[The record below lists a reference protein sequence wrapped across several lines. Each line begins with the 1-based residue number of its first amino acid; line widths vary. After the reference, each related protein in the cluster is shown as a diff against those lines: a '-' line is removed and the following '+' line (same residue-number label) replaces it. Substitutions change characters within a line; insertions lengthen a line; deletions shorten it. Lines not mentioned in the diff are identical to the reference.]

1 MPVEIITLPSIE
13 TQDPIDLVVSHAL
26 LAAEALD
33 LSEAEVDPQ
42 EAVVPEVEE
51 EDAAVAEDNILFTI
65 PKRSFSS
72 FF

>member
-13 TQDPIDLVVSHAL
+13 TQDPIDLVVFPGLQAEGVLAPLEVEEVL
-26 LAAEALD
+26 L
-33 LSEAEVDPQ
+33 
-42 EAVVPEVEE
+42 EAVE